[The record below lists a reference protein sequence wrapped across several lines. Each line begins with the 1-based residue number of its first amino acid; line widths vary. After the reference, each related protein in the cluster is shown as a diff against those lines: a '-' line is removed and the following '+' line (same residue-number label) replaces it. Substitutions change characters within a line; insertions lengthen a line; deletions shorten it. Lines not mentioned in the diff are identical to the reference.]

1 MHELSVTQS
10 VLELALRHAERA
22 HARSVTDLYLVIGA
36 LSSVVDSSVQF
47 YWDIVSEGTAAE
59 GARLHFERVPMR
71 LQCRTCRQQFTPAG
85 DSFDC
90 PSCASSAVRVVDG
103 DQFYLQSIDIQ
114 NGARR

>member
-10 VLELALRHAERA
+10 VLELALRHAESA
-22 HARSVTDLYLVIGA
+22 QARSVTDLYLVIGA

-47 YWDIVSEGTAAE
+47 YWDILSEGTPAE

-71 LQCRTCRQQFTPAG
+71 LECRTCQEQFSPAG

-90 PSCASSAVRVVDG
+90 SACGSSAVWVIDG
-103 DQFYLQSIDIQ
+103 DQFYLRSIDIQ
-114 NGARR
+114 NGARP